1 MNIGSRGD
9 DKGISLIE
17 LIVYVLVG
25 SILLL
30 ATTAILINS
39 WTTQRNVTAVSD
51 ATNRG
56 QVITSTVERA
66 MRNAVAFDVSMDGT
80 TLLVHTSLAGDLTC
94 QGFFFAAGES
104 RMYLSPSTLSSPSAW
119 SVWQPGIAQRG
130 STPFFAETGATVAYT
145 FDITTTAAP
154 VRFAG
159 QAAARSA
166 ATGVSAPCW

>member
-1 MNIGSRGD
+1 VTTKCRGD
-9 DKGISLIE
+9 DDGVSLIE
-17 LIVYVLVG
+17 LIVYILVA

-39 WTTQRNVTAVSD
+39 WTAQRNVTAVSD

-56 QVITSTVERA
+56 QAITSTIERA
-66 MRNAVAFDVSMDGT
+66 MRNAVAFDVSTDGT

-94 QGFFFAAGES
+94 QGFVLNTGES
-104 RMYLSPSTLSSPSAW
+104 RMSLSSAALGTPSTW
-119 SVWQPGIAQRG
+119 SIWQPGIAQRG
-130 STPFFAETGATVAYT
+130 STPYFSETGATVAYT